1 MLLNIAVLPGDGIGV
16 EVTREALGVLKRVA
30 ELFGHDLRTREA
42 LVGGAAI
49 RETGDPLPDETL
61 DLARTSGAILFGA
74 VGAPEFDHLPPHQR
88 PEKGLLRLRKEL
100 DLFANLRPAR
110 IYPGMEHLSPL
121 RAEIVTGTDLLVVR
135 ELSSGIYYGTP
146 RGFEPDCA
154 FNTMRYSREE
164 IRRVARSAFHMA
176 RGRRKKVT
184 SVDKFNV
191 LETSQFWHAVV
202 TDVAVEF
209 PDVQLDHALVDSCAM
224 RLVTNPRDFDVIL
237 TENMFGDILSDE
249 AAVLAGSIGMLASAS
264 LGSGPGLYEPV
275 HGSAPDIAGKDR
287 ANPLGAIGSVAMMLR
302 HSFALER
309 EAAAVEAAMER
320 AIASGLRT
328 PDLHG
333 NAGTRAMGAA
343 VCSALSENQFLPP
356 QRH

>member
-1 MLLNIAVLPGDGIGV
+1 MLLKIAVLPGDGIGV
-16 EVTREALGVLKRVA
+16 EVTGEAVRVLRRVA
-30 ELFGHDLRTREA
+30 ELFGHDLQTQEG
-42 LVGGAAI
+42 LIGGAAI
-49 RETGDPLPDETL
+49 HATGNPLPDGTL
-61 DLARTSGAILFGA
+61 DLARASAAILFGA

-100 DLFANLRPAR
+100 DVFANLRPAR
-110 IYPGMEHLSPL
+110 IYPGLEEFSPL
-121 RAEIVTGTDLLVVR
+121 RSEIVTGTDLLVVR

-146 RGFEPDCA
+146 RGFEADCA

-164 IRRVARSAFHMA
+164 IRRVARTAFRMA

-202 TDVAVEF
+202 TDISAEF
-209 PDVQLDHALVDSCAM
+209 PDVRLDHALVDSCAM

-237 TENMFGDILSDE
+237 TENLFGDILSDE

-287 ANPLGAIGSVAMMLR
+287 ANPLGAIGSAAMMLR
-302 HSFALER
+302 HSFGLER

-320 AIASGLRT
+320 ALASGLRT
-328 PDLHG
+328 ADLRG
-333 NAGTRAMGAA
+333 QAGTRQMGEA
-343 VCSALSENQFLPP
+343 VCAAIRN
-356 QRH
+356 